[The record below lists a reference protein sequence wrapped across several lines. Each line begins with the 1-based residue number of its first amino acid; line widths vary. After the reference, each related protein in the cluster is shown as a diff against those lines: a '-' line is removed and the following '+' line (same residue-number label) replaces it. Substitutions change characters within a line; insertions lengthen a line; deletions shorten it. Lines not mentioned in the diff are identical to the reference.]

1 MTTAGQLALPLQLN
15 EARTLD
21 NYVPGPNEEAV
32 AQIRALCASDR
43 LAEPGAGSGLFLWG
57 AESTGR
63 SHLLQALCHGRAALG
78 DTVMYLPLRE
88 REGLEP
94 AMLEGC
100 ATLDLVCLDDLHAI
114 CGLPEWERAVF
125 RLFNELRERGRLLVM
140 TASSN
145 PRHLPCRLPDLGSRL
160 AWEVV
165 LQLQP
170 LSESECREALCRR
183 ARARGMSL
191 DDDTAGYLLRHWRR
205 DLKALFDLLEH
216 LDMASLQAQRR
227 VTKAFV
233 SEVLR
238 SLSPP
243 RATVSN

>member
-1 MTTAGQLALPLQLN
+1 MKRTVTGQLALPLRLN

-21 NYVPGPNEEAV
+21 NYVPRPNAEAV
-32 AQIRALCASDR
+32 AQIRALCESGLSSVAS
-43 LAEPGAGSGLFLWG
+43 EAGSGLFLWG

-78 DTVMYLPLRE
+78 DTVMYLPLQE
-88 REGLEP
+88 CKGMEP

-100 ATLDLVCLDDLHAI
+100 AALDVVCLDDVHAI

-125 RLFNELRERGRLLVM
+125 RLFNELRERSRLLVM
-140 TASSN
+140 TASSS
-145 PRHLPCRLPDLGSRL
+145 PRHLPCRLADLGSRL
-160 AWEVV
+160 AWGVV
-165 LQLQP
+165 LQLQS
-170 LSESECREALCRR
+170 LSELQCREALCRR
-183 ARARGMSL
+183 AQARGMSL
-191 DDDTAGYLLRHWRR
+191 DEDTAGYLLRHWRR

-216 LDMASLQAQRR
+216 LDMASLQAQRK

-238 SLSPP
+238 GLAP
-243 RATVSN
+243 